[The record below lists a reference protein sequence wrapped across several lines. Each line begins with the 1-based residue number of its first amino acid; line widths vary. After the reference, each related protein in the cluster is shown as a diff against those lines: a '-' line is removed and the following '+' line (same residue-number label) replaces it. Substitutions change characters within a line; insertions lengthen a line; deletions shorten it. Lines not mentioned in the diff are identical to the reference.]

1 MCCLKNVAGRNY
13 WVLLSSSANKLAF
26 RIGLI
31 EVDKS
36 DWVRKIKVLNP
47 VFFQANC
54 VEKSC
59 T

>member
-1 MCCLKNVAGRNY
+1 VCFLKNVAGRNY
-13 WVLLSSSANKLAF
+13 WVLLSSNANKLAF

-36 DWVRKIKVLNP
+36 DWL
-47 VFFQANC
+47 
-54 VEKSC
+54 E